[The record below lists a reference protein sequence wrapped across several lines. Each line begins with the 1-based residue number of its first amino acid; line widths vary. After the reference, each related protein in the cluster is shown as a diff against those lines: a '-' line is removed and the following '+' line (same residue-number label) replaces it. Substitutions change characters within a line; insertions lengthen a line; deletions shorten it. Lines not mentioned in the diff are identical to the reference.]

1 MRSGLKLP
9 DFLQGGVFF
18 EVSDLSR
25 KRFKVL
31 PVLFRVFFNRFNG
44 RNGYAICLT
53 PFHRV
58 FIRQF
63 RTPQIKQGNCDRHRY
78 GGIKLLDLQLWPTRY
93 WSQVLISRSARLSA
107 SGSRFRSF
115 PCQTRFE
122 DGTTLQGYI
131 HRSEIALDG
140 HTFFKSFIL
149 IPPAIQDA
157 KIPLPPVA
165 FF

>member
-1 MRSGLKLP
+1 MLENSNSGWIGWILEAGMRGSVGFLVRSGLKLP

-58 FIRQF
+58 FIRQIPDVP
-63 RTPQIKQGNCDRHRY
+63 RSNRAIVT
-78 GGIKLLDLQLWPTRY
+78 GIDM
-93 WSQVLISRSARLSA
+93 V
-107 SGSRFRSF
+107 G
-115 PCQTRFE
+115 
-122 DGTTLQGYI
+122 
-131 HRSEIALDG
+131 
-140 HTFFKSFIL
+140 
-149 IPPAIQDA
+149 
-157 KIPLPPVA
+157 
-165 FF
+165 